1 MPLSAPPDLRQPA
14 APRGYTTAHPDDKF
28 AAMKITRQT
37 RTLTAWTLYASVLF
51 SLLLCGLHHGQMG
64 GLRLAGLQG
73 GFCSINSEHGVA
85 IDLDDAGGDQHMA
98 QLDCPV
104 CSSFG
109 MAVPLSSGQWSFTAV
124 RAGATSPIVVRS
136 WAQPP
141 PRYQR
146 PSLNPRASPFAF
158 PAVAIHFA

>member
-1 MPLSAPPDLRQPA
+1 MK
-14 APRGYTTAHPDDKF
+14 TTRH
-28 AAMKITRQT
+28 TRM
-37 RTLTAWTLYASVLF
+37 LTAWALYASVLF
-51 SLLLCGLHHGQMG
+51 SLALCGLHHGQMG

-73 GFCSINSEHGVA
+73 SFCSLGSEHGMA
-85 IDLDDAGGDQHMA
+85 IDFEGSGSDQHVA

-109 MAVPLSSGQWSFTAV
+109 LAVPLSSGGWSATPAQGVATA
-124 RAGATSPIVVRS
+124 PVVIRS

-146 PSLNPRASPFAF
+146 PALTPRAPPVIF
-158 PAVAIHFA
+158 PAADIHFA

>member
-1 MPLSAPPDLRQPA
+1 MK
-14 APRGYTTAHPDDKF
+14 TTRH
-28 AAMKITRQT
+28 T

-64 GLRLAGLQG
+64 GLRLAGLEG
-73 GFCSINSEHGVA
+73 GFCSVNSEHGVA
-85 IDLDDAGGDQHMA
+85 IDLDGAGGDQHMA

-109 MAVPLSSGQWSFTAV
+109 LAVPLSSGGWSFTPAQAV
-124 RAGATSPIVVRS
+124 ATSPIVVRS

-146 PSLNPRASPFAF
+146 PALNPRASPAAF
-158 PAVAIHFA
+158 PAAVFHFA

>member
-1 MPLSAPPDLRQPA
+1 MK
-14 APRGYTTAHPDDKF
+14 TTRH
-28 AAMKITRQT
+28 T

-64 GLRLAGLQG
+64 GLRLAGLEG
-73 GFCSINSEHGVA
+73 GFCSVNSEHGVA
-85 IDLDDAGGDQHMA
+85 IDLDGAGGDQHMA
-98 QLDCPV
+98 QLDCPM

-109 MAVPLSSGQWSFTAV
+109 LAVPLSSGGWSFTPAQV
-124 RAGATSPIVVRS
+124 VATSPIVVRS

-146 PSLNPRASPFAF
+146 PALNPRASPAAS
-158 PAVAIHFA
+158 PAAVLHFA

>member
-1 MPLSAPPDLRQPA
+1 
-14 APRGYTTAHPDDKF
+14 
-28 AAMKITRQT
+28 MKITRHT

-64 GLRLAGLQG
+64 GLRLAGLEG

-85 IDLDDAGGDQHMA
+85 IDLDGAGGDQHMA

-109 MAVPLSSGQWSFTAV
+109 LAVPIASGGWSFSPSQVT
-124 RAGATSPIVVRS
+124 ATSPIVVRS

-141 PRYQR
+141 PRYLR
-146 PSLNPRASPFAF
+146 PALTPRAP
-158 PAVAIHFA
+158 PAVLPAAVIQIA

>member
-1 MPLSAPPDLRQPA
+1 MK
-14 APRGYTTAHPDDKF
+14 TTRH
-28 AAMKITRQT
+28 T

-51 SLLLCGLHHGQMG
+51 SLVLCGLHHGQMG
-64 GLRLAGLQG
+64 GLRLAGLEG

-85 IDLDDAGGDQHMA
+85 IDLEGAGGDQHMA

-109 MAVPLSSGQWSFTAV
+109 LAVPLSSSGWSFTPAQAV
-124 RAGATSPIVVRS
+124 ATSPIVVRS

-146 PSLNPRASPFAF
+146 PALNPPRLPCHLPRSRTSFRLTSAGRA
-158 PAVAIHFA
+158 

>member
-1 MPLSAPPDLRQPA
+1 
-14 APRGYTTAHPDDKF
+14 
-28 AAMKITRQT
+28 MKTTRQT

-64 GLRLAGLQG
+64 GLRLAGLEG
-73 GFCSINSEHGVA
+73 GFCSVNTEHGVA

-109 MAVPLSSGQWSFTAV
+109 MAVPLSSAGFSFAP
-124 RAGATSPIVVRS
+124 AHSAATSPIVVRS

-146 PSLNPRASPFAF
+146 PALTPRAPPAAF
-158 PAVAIHFA
+158 PAAALHIA

>member
-1 MPLSAPPDLRQPA
+1 MK
-14 APRGYTTAHPDDKF
+14 TTRH
-28 AAMKITRQT
+28 TRM
-37 RTLTAWTLYASVLF
+37 LTAWALYASVLF
-51 SLLLCGLHHGQMG
+51 SLALCGLHHGQMG

-73 GFCSINSEHGVA
+73 SFCSLGSEHGMA
-85 IDLDDAGGDQHMA
+85 IDFEGSGSDQHMA

-109 MAVPLSSGQWSFTAV
+109 LAVPLSSGGWSFTPAQAV
-124 RAGATSPIVVRS
+124 ATAPVVIRS

-146 PSLNPRASPFAF
+146 PALTPRAPPVIF
-158 PAVAIHFA
+158 PAADIHFA